1 MAKPQ
6 TIVFFHPDLGIGG
19 AERLVVDAAVGL
31 QRLGHRVVIYT
42 NHCDANHCFDECRN
56 GTLQVRVAGNSIF
69 PPSINSRLSILC
81 ALARHV
87 HLVLSTTAQL
97 AALAPDAFFVDQLSG
112 GLPLLRLLY
121 PRVPILFY
129 CHYPDL
135 LLVRGRASWLKR
147 AYRLPFDA
155 LEQWSMRFA
164 HAVAVNSQFTKSVVQ
179 ATWPRLAQSSPL
191 IVIYPCVDTHPPSPS
206 KASRLPFNKKAKM
219 LLSINR
225 FEPKKDIGLAIKAF
239 AALPPA
245 KRRHAR
251 LILAGGYDSRVA
263 ENVSYHAHLQ
273 SLATALH
280 LSHQT
285 MHPNDSY
292 VDAALDAD
300 VIFLLSISNPT
311 KQALLA
317 AASCVIYTPANEH
330 FGIVPL
336 EAMLANCP
344 VLAADSGGPVET
356 VTPGRS
362 GWLCDP
368 ANVDAWTQVLA
379 RVLDMP
385 HNDLRKMGQDGATRV
400 KSQFSRDQMA
410 NTLDKVMRRLVHSHM
425 GHKPPVRLGLVPLL
439 LAALMVLAAFALALL
454 CCFVS

>member
-1 MAKPQ
+1 MAKAR

-42 NHCDANHCFDECRN
+42 NHCDAKHCFDECRN
-56 GTLQVRVAGNSIF
+56 GTLQVRVGGNSIF
-69 PPSINSRLSILC
+69 PPSFASRLSILC
-81 ALARHV
+81 ALARHL
-87 HLVLSTTAQL
+87 HLVFSTTAEM

-112 GLPLLRLLY
+112 GLPLLRHLY
-121 PRVPILFY
+121 PSVPILFY

-147 AYRLPFDA
+147 AYRVPFDA
-155 LEQWSMRFA
+155 LEEWSMRFA
-164 HAVAVNSQFTKSVVQ
+164 QAVAVNSQFTKSVVQ
-179 ATWPRLAQSSPL
+179 ATWPRLAQSSDL
-191 IVIYPCVDTHPPSPS
+191 TVVYPCVDTHSPCP
-206 KASRLPFNKKAKM
+206 AAQLPFDLEGKIV
-219 LLSINR
+219 LSINR
-225 FEPKKDIGLAIKAF
+225 FERKKDIGLAIKAF
-239 AALPPA
+239 AALPHA
-245 KRRHAR
+245 KRRDAH

-263 ENVSYHAHLQ
+263 ENVAYHAQLQ

-285 MHPNDSY
+285 MHPT
-292 VDAALDAD
+292 DAHAVLDAS

-311 KQALLA
+311 KQALLSA
-317 AASCVIYTPANEH
+317 ARCVIYTPANEH

-356 VTPGRS
+356 VMPGLS

-368 ANVDAWTQVLA
+368 ANVDAWTQVLG

-385 HNDLRKMGQDGATRV
+385 DNALRKMGQDGAARV

-410 NTLDKVMRRLVHSHM
+410 KTLDKVICHLVHSHSV
-425 GHKPPVRLGLVPLL
+425 HETSLPLGVVALWLAALVALAALAMAPLL
-439 LAALMVLAAFALALL
+439 LRSLNH
-454 CCFVS
+454 